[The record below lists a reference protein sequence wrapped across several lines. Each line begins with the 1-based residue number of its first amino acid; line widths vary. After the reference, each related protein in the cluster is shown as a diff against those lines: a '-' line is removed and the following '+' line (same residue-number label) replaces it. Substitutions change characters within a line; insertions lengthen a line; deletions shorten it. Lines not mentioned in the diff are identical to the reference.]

1 MNKAILI
8 KTSFFLY
15 LGGILLGTYLK
26 ITNHS
31 GDTFLMAGLLF
42 MVVFVVA
49 AILEV
54 QRSTRIAGQE
64 KTFWTIGFILSS
76 GFAGI
81 VYMSLVRKR
90 VV

>member
-1 MNKAILI
+1 MNKDVLI

-15 LGGILLGTYLK
+15 LGGLFLGSYLK

-31 GDTFLMAGLLF
+31 GDFLLMAGLLF
-42 MVVFVVA
+42 MVVFIVA

-54 QRSTRIAGQE
+54 QRSARITAHE

-76 GFAGI
+76 GLAGL